1 MFITSSSDA
10 GASRPPTELAHMKPH
25 GICKIPK
32 GSVDEDSVWVK
43 YENGDELDIRESQYR
58 SRGYEPPFEEL
69 PVCNDIARCLKG
81 APGFSL

>member
-10 GASRPPTELAHMKPH
+10 GASRPPWSFAHMKPH

-32 GSVDEDSVWVK
+32 GSVNEDSVWVK

-69 PVCNDIARCLKG
+69 PICKG
-81 APGFSL
+81 NKPDA